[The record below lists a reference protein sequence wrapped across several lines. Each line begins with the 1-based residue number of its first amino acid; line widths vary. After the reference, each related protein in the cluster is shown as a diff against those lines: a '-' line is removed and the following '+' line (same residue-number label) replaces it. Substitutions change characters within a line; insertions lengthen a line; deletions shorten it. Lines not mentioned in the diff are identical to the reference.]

1 MLSMEELLKAV
12 EEDNDEDA
20 MFEIGCKYKYGWD
33 IEKNYE
39 EAVYYLS
46 LAAELGNKSA
56 QFELGGLYELGLG
69 VPKDMD
75 KARELYA
82 MSKEEDE
89 N

>member
-1 MLSMEELLKAV
+1 M
-12 EEDNDEDA
+12 
-20 MFEIGCKYKYGWD
+20 
-33 IEKNYE
+33 
-39 EAVYYLS
+39 AVYYLS

-56 QFELGGLYELGLG
+56 QFELGGLYELGHG